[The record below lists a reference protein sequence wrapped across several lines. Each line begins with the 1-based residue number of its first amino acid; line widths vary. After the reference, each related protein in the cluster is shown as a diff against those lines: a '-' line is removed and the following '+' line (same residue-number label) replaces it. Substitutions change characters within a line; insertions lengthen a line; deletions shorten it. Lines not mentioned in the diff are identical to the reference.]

1 MRTCSI
7 CGRDVQIQG
16 SPLTLVIYNQEFG
29 ADLMSDIANAYLG
42 DTVDAV
48 ALLKIC
54 WAMAKTKDKELANF
68 DDWLSSFDAEEFDLL
83 ELKASL
89 EVVVSAINAELFR
102 VSASTEKEKW
112 FRRWRNRKR

>member
-1 MRTCSI
+1 MKTCSI

-16 SPLTLVIYNQEFG
+16 SPLTLVIYNNEFG

-42 DTVDAV
+42 DTIDAV

-54 WAMAKTKDKELANF
+54 WAMAKTKDKNLDGFE
-68 DDWLSSFDAEEFDLL
+68 DWLSKFDAEKFDLL
-83 ELKASL
+83 KLKTSL

-102 VSASTEKEKW
+102 VSASNEKKKEH
-112 FRRWRNRKR
+112 RRWRNNKR